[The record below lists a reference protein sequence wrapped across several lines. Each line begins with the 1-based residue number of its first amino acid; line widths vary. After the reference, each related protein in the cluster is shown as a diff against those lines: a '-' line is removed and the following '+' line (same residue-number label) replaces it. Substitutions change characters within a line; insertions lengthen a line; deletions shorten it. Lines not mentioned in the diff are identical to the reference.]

1 MMRAGDVRDHVHLFL
16 FRYKINKII
25 LSNSCSSLV
34 QLTLIQ
40 DVKYHKQVT
49 FYHCKQVTTASK
61 QQTNFSVS
69 SKTSMLLWLG
79 LLSISMSLSYFFVRT
94 FVDGVDSLDSSKLVA
109 EPDDDDEYQFRKRD
123 K

>member
-1 MMRAGDVRDHVHLFL
+1 
-16 FRYKINKII
+16 
-25 LSNSCSSLV
+25 
-34 QLTLIQ
+34 
-40 DVKYHKQVT
+40 
-49 FYHCKQVTTASK
+49 
-61 QQTNFSVS
+61 
-69 SKTSMLLWLG
+69 MLLWLG

>member
-1 MMRAGDVRDHVHLFL
+1 M
-16 FRYKINKII
+16 
-25 LSNSCSSLV
+25 
-34 QLTLIQ
+34 QLTRIQ

-49 FYHCKQVTTASK
+49 FYYCKQVTTASK